1 MTNPTHHD
9 PHEQVEFVDLDQ
21 TVDELLELPGMR
33 STVEAGKRANAER
46 DRVYLDN
53 LAAIRKAAGNLTQ
66 EDVAHN
72 LGVKQAAVSRVESRG
87 DLLLSTLGDYL
98 EAVGATEP
106 RIVAVIGGMEVELDL
121 HALSKKRHASRA
133 DS

>member
-1 MTNPTHHD
+1 MRRRTNDKHQRQPD
-9 PHEQVEFVDLDQ
+9 QVEFVSLDE
-21 TVDELLELPGMR
+21 TLDELLELPGMR

-46 DRVYLDN
+46 DRVYLDS

-66 EDVAHN
+66 DEVAPK

-98 EAVGATEP
+98 EAVGATQP

-121 HALSKKRHASRA
+121 HALSKSQRHAS
-133 DS
+133 

>member
-1 MTNPTHHD
+1 MTKTKQQAQRK
-9 PHEQVEFVDLDQ
+9 EVEFVSLDE
-21 TVDELLELPGMR
+21 TLDELLDMPGMR
-33 STVEAGKRANAER
+33 SAVEAGKRANAER
-46 DRVYLDN
+46 DRVYLEN

-66 EDVAHN
+66 EDVAKS

-87 DLLLSTLGDYL
+87 DILLSTLGDYL

-121 HALSKKRHASRA
+121 HALAKKQHDRV
-133 DS
+133 